1 MKFCTCK
8 KNMKRIRSV
17 RRMRR
22 MRRIRSVQRKKTRK
36 RKTYR
41 KIRGG
46 NYTTDV
52 TTRTF
57 EGAATKPLNKI
68 VVTAPGLVLSGSAY
82 MNLMES
88 RDRNGTA
95 Y

>member
-8 KNMKRIRSV
+8 KNMKRMRSV
-17 RRMRR
+17 RSVRS
-22 MRRIRSVQRKKTRK
+22 IRRKKTRK

-57 EGAATKPLNKI
+57 QGAAIKPLNNI

-88 RDRNGTA
+88 RDRHGTA

>member
-8 KNMKRIRSV
+8 KNMKRMRSV
-17 RRMRR
+17 RSVRS
-22 MRRIRSVQRKKTRK
+22 IRRKKTRK

-57 EGAATKPLNKI
+57 EGTATKPLNKI

>member
-1 MKFCTCK
+1 MKFYTCK
-8 KNMKRIRSV
+8 KNMKR
-17 RRMRR
+17 MRR
-22 MRRIRSVQRKKTRK
+22 MRSIRSIRSVQRKKTRK

-41 KIRGG
+41 KMRGG
-46 NYTTDV
+46 NYAKDI

-57 EGAATKPLNKI
+57 EGAAIKPLNNI

>member
-8 KNMKRIRSV
+8 KNMKRIR
-17 RRMRR
+17 
-22 MRRIRSVQRKKTRK
+22 RIRSMQRKKTRK

-46 NYTTDV
+46 NYAKDI

-57 EGAATKPLNKI
+57 EGAAIKPLNKI

>member
-1 MKFCTCK
+1 MNFCTCK
-8 KNMKRIRSV
+8 KNMKR
-17 RRMRR
+17 
-22 MRRIRSVQRKKTRK
+22 MRRIRSVRSIQRKKTRK

-41 KIRGG
+41 KMRGG
-46 NYTTDV
+46 NYEKDV

-57 EGAATKPLNKI
+57 EGAATKPFNKI

>member
-1 MKFCTCK
+1 M
-8 KNMKRIRSV
+8 
-17 RRMRR
+17 
-22 MRRIRSVQRKKTRK
+22 QRKTYRKCKTYRK

-46 NYTTDV
+46 NYATDV

-57 EGAATKPLNKI
+57 EGSATKPLNKI
-68 VVTAPGLVLSGSAY
+68 VVTAPGLVLTGSAY

>member
-1 MKFCTCK
+1 MKRIR
-8 KNMKRIRSV
+8 RIRSV
-17 RRMRR
+17 RSM
-22 MRRIRSVQRKKTRK
+22 QRKKTRK

-41 KIRGG
+41 KMRGG
-46 NYTTDV
+46 NYEKDI

-57 EGAATKPLNKI
+57 EGAPTKPLNKI

>member
-17 RRMRR
+17 RR

-41 KIRGG
+41 KMRGG
-46 NYTTDV
+46 NYAKDV

-57 EGAATKPLNKI
+57 EGAAIKPLNKI